1 MRAADGMG
9 GGVEEGTR
17 VNTCALV
24 GRRAGARGRGVRP
37 ALETREEEG
46 DAALA
51 DGALSSLTEHRNA
64 YQSEHRP
71 VQGRAR
77 GRGHRKPKNGKTKKS
92 ESFTSG
98 AVSAPAHAHCETRV
112 ERMESRGWVV

>member
-64 YQSEHRP
+64 YQSPEHRP
-71 VQGRAR
+71 AAVQGQGAGGARA
-77 GRGHRKPKNGKTKKS
+77 PKAKEWQNKK
-92 ESFTSG
+92 E
-98 AVSAPAHAHCETRV
+98 
-112 ERMESRGWVV
+112 

>member
-71 VQGRAR
+71 AGPGGA
-77 GRGHRKPKNGKTKKS
+77 GHRKPKNGKTKKS
-92 ESFTSG
+92 ESFIYLWSRIG
-98 AVSAPAHAHCETRV
+98 PSTRTL
-112 ERMESRGWVV
+112 

>member
-1 MRAADGMG
+1 MGGVLQRSRIGMLALAVRSLGSSAAWVHGQGSSMRAADGMG

-51 DGALSSLTEHRNA
+51 DGALSSLTE
-64 YQSEHRP
+64 
-71 VQGRAR
+71 VRA
-77 GRGHRKPKNGKTKKS
+77 P
-92 ESFTSG
+92 
-98 AVSAPAHAHCETRV
+98 
-112 ERMESRGWVV
+112 